1 MYSFVYLVNYAAEGV
16 AFAIMAND
24 AKNKRAQQI
33 STQTMVGLTISLILT
48 LFNMP
53 RKFEMQVLKAS
64 TSLVGTVFGFVA
76 CKEVAR
82 TTQVLKGED
91 DFTFPGLPDRT
102 RKAMI
107 YVATVISGCIALF
120 IACKGSVVDT
130 FTFITTDMQSTMCT
144 FQNFLNAF
152 SLVPQLLVC
161 RRQGFVSP
169 TAVRFLCIIGVKHL
183 YEFFSDAWV
192 SYKHYEKGKLALH
205 ELSFMLG
212 DFIAAIVL
220 LDFLF
225 LLLME
230 AKKVSICTGEMELQL
245 TDEEAGSR
253 EQSEEKDPECMSE
266 QERKKLVVCAAMVSL
281 ALAGVALQLI
291 NVWAVAGAGL
301 LFAAGRKVFSAPLLP
316 TAKVEKCVV

>member
-33 STQTMVGLTISLILT
+33 STQTMVALTISLFFT
-48 LFNMP
+48 LLNMP
-53 RKFEMQVLKAS
+53 KKFEMQVLK
-64 TSLVGTVFGFVA
+64 TVIALAGGACGIVA

-91 DFTFPGLPDRT
+91 ELSERT
-102 RKAMI
+102 GKAMI
-107 YVATVISGCIALF
+107 YMATFISGCIALF

-130 FTFITTDMQSTMCT
+130 FTFVMADGQNTVCT
-144 FQNFLNAF
+144 FQNFLHAYA
-152 SLVPQLLVC
+152 LVPQLLVC

-281 ALAGVALQLI
+281 GLAGVALQLI

-301 LFAAGRKVFSAPLLP
+301 LFAAGRKVLSAPLLLD
-316 TAKVEKCVV
+316 AKVEKCVV

>member
-1 MYSFVYLVNYAAEGV
+1 
-16 AFAIMAND
+16 MAND

-76 CKEVAR
+76 FKEVAR

-169 TAVRFLCIIGVKHL
+169 VAVRFLFCIGMKHL
-183 YEFFSDAWV
+183 FEFTSDASI
-192 SYKHYEKGKLALH
+192 SYQRYGKGKLDLH
-205 ELSFMLG
+205 ELSFMSG
-212 DFIAAIVL
+212 DFLAAIVL
-220 LDFLF
+220 LDFLY
-225 LLLME
+225 LVLMDQRRHL
-230 AKKVSICTGEMELQL
+230 VCTGEMELEL
-245 TDEEAGSR
+245 ADEEAGSC
-253 EQSEEKDPECMSE
+253 EQNTEKAPECMSE
-266 QERKKLVVCAAMVSL
+266 QERKQLLVCAVIVSL
-281 ALAGVALQLI
+281 ALPGILLGLI
-291 NVWAVAGAGL
+291 NVWAMAGAGL